1 MKMNRITNWLKG
13 CAVVCGM
20 AWCCLSCEHDYLKY
34 DTQMRDALY
43 FVWPDTS
50 YCSFTAGDPVDTMD
64 YKIYVQV
71 MGLPRGSER
80 SYKIEII
87 DTNTTAVEGVHYKLS
102 ENQIFPADTVKAQM
116 HVILYN
122 RDPELRNQP
131 VTLAFRL
138 VSSEDFDVVPVEQG
152 GLMCHLIIKTV
163 PVEMPGLWIWG
174 GTTYLGPYS
183 EQLYFMFKKFYHKVE
198 ETNPTLYNRWEK
210 TYGSELSRF
219 YFMRH
224 WSVEKI
230 PMSKYLLRPLYDYFQ
245 ENPDP
250 EVKMPEPM
258 F

>member
-1 MKMNRITNWLKG
+1 MKMNGITNWLKG

-122 RDPELRNQP
+122 RGSGIEESTGDTRVPAGEFGG
-131 VTLAFRL
+131 FRRGTRGARW
-138 VSSEDFDVVPVEQG
+138 FDVSFDYKDGSRGNARFVDLG
-152 GLMCHLIIKTV
+152 RNNLS
-163 PVEMPGLWIWG
+163 
-174 GTTYLGPYS
+174 GTL
-183 EQLYFMFKKFYHKVE
+183 Q
-198 ETNPTLYNRWEK
+198 
-210 TYGSELSRF
+210 
-219 YFMRH
+219 
-224 WSVEKI
+224 
-230 PMSKYLLRPLYDYFQ
+230 
-245 ENPDP
+245 
-250 EVKMPEPM
+250 
-258 F
+258 